1 MFYDELN
8 KLINEINFNVLSGP
22 WQSMAESDDKEAEF
36 VQFVYFKTAG
46 QVPVDLFQHSW
57 IPVAEEFFTRG
68 INKIILS
75 EKLPLSGDLSPCKFV
90 SRNYWASLTAVKGT
104 FPGGLPPPCSRG
116 HITVSQVLSLKG
128 LFQTSCHC
136 HAELKSI

>member
-1 MFYDELN
+1 M
-8 KLINEINFNVLSGP
+8 KLILKFLSGP
-22 WQSMAESDDKEAEF
+22 WQSMAESDDTEAEF

-90 SRNYWASLTAVKGT
+90 SRNYWASLTAVKRT
-104 FPGGLPPPCSRG
+104 FPEGVPPPCSRG
-116 HITVSQVLSLKG
+116 HITVSQV
-128 LFQTSCHC
+128 F
-136 HAELKSI
+136 